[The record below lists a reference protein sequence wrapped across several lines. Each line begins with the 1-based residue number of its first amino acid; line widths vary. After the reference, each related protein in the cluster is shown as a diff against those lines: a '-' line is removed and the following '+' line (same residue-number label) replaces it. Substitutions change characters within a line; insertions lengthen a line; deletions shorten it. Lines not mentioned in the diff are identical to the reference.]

1 MKQLIEFLPIILFFV
16 IYQMDGSTLDIM
28 GWSHTVDG
36 IYSATQAL
44 MASTVV
50 MLPLLWL
57 VAGELEKRVLW
68 TAAAVLVFGR
78 ATLFFR
84 NELFIQWKPTVFNWG
99 MAGAFALSQYW
110 GSQNLLERLM
120 GSQLQVPPR
129 IWRRICWVWVLHF
142 SVVGA
147 MNLFVAYRFSEA
159 TWVAYKLWSGFAF
172 TLFIMVV
179 TVAMMGPWLKSQ
191 TPGGEE
197 EAP

>member
-16 IYQMDGSTLDIM
+16 IYQMDGSTIEIM

-44 MASTVV
+44 MASTVL
-50 MLPLLWL
+50 MLPVLWS
-57 VAGELEKRVLW
+57 VSGELEKRVLW
-68 TAAAVLVFGR
+68 TAAAVLVFGG

-99 MAGAFALSQYW
+99 MAVAFALSQYW

-120 GSQLQVPPR
+120 GSQLQVPR
-129 IWRRICWVWVLHF
+129 HIWRRICWVWVLHF

-159 TWVAYKLWSGFAF
+159 TWVTYKLWSGFAF

-197 EAP
+197 GAP

>member
-68 TAAAVLVFGR
+68 TAAAVLVFGG

-120 GSQLQVPPR
+120 GSQLQVPP
-129 IWRRICWVWVLHF
+129 VFGAESAGLGAALF
-142 SVVGA
+142 VVGA
-147 MNLFVAYRFSEA
+147 MNLFVAYRFRA
-159 TWVAYKLWSGFAF
+159 NWVAQPWSGFAF

-197 EAP
+197 GAP